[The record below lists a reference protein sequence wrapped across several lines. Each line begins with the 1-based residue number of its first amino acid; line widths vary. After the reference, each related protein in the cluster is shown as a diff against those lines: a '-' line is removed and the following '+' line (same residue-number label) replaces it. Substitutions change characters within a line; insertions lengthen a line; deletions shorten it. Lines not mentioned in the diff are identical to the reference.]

1 MNRPS
6 ATIAASALALILAAC
21 SSTTGGTSGT
31 DNQQKSKPGMECLPG
46 IDPGC
51 PDDNTSSTPIVTKP
65 SAHPTF
71 TGSAPIRF
79 GDWMFGQ
86 CSLSLWPAYVGLSFS
101 DNHLVILASTACVG
115 YQPQE
120 IHVHLTL
127 QKWWAPGGPGTKSE
141 YHDVGVNLADN
152 TKPPLVILPPEGEP
166 PLSEQHKIS
175 GAVLCTPNKLFKAV
189 PYRLR
194 IDIVGVSYGGEPIV
208 TGGFG
213 SAFIMSNFDC

>member
-1 MNRPS
+1 MKNARVIGAVSVP
-6 ATIAASALALILAAC
+6 LLAALL
-21 SSTTGGTSGT
+21 TGCGSGINSGT

-71 TGSAPIRF
+71 TGSAPIRY

-120 IHVHLTL
+120 IHIHLTL
-127 QKWWAPGGPGTKSE
+127 QKWWAPGGGKSD

-175 GAVLCTPNKLFKAV
+175 GSVLCTPNNLQKAV

-208 TGGFG
+208 TGGYG
-213 SAFIMSNFDC
+213 SAFIVSNADC